1 MKGVTQMA
9 NNHGG
14 TVLRVDLTR
23 GKITRESI
31 REEIKKEFV
40 GGRGFGVKYFYDE
53 VDPGADPLGP
63 ENKLFVLNGP
73 LAGTNAMSVARW
85 MAITKSPLTDGF
97 TRAVGGADFGAYLGF
112 AGLDMVIL
120 EGKAEKP
127 VYLLLADEGT
137 AELRDASELW
147 GKDTRE
153 TQVLLKRW
161 HEDGNK
167 KVNSA
172 VIGTAGEKLVRF
184 AVIESERR
192 TASRGGVGT
201 VMGSKNVK
209 AIAVKASRNIQLAD
223 PETFKS
229 VVKKQIDI
237 MQADP
242 MFPHFQ
248 KYGTAVAEG
257 MSATGVMPCKN
268 FQEGPPDNFMDIS
281 SEAYDRYTLR
291 HVGCYSCSIRC
302 GKVRRTQDPRYQGAE
317 TEGPEYE
324 SIWVFTTDIGS
335 TAVEPSLVAD
345 KICDDLGIDTISAG
359 ATIAFAFELY
369 NRGIITKQDTDGLEL
384 SYGNTD
390 AMLSLLEKIGKR
402 EGFGDLLAEGSYRA
416 ARKIGRG
423 AEYYAMT
430 SKKQELP
437 AYDPRGA
444 KAHGLNMATATTG
457 ANHNYG
463 YAFQEIFNI
472 PIPYQVDRF
481 AEVGKGKLTCFN
493 QNLAA
498 ALELGIGCVFPGVF
512 GWLSTE
518 ILGQL
523 LAAATGYQ
531 EFQNPQYL
539 LDAGERVINLERLF
553 NLRAGLSRKDD
564 ALPERIQ
571 KEILTRGAAQGH
583 KVEDMEGM
591 LDEYYASRGWDK
603 NGIPTPET
611 LTRLKLTW
619 AIEDLKQIPGQAA

>member
-1 MKGVTQMA
+1 MA

-31 REEIKKEFV
+31 PEKIKKDFV
-40 GGRGFGVKYFYDE
+40 GGRGLGVKYFYDE

-85 MAITKSPLTDGF
+85 MVITKSPLTDGF
-97 TRAVGGADFGAYLGF
+97 TRAVGGADFAAYLRF

-127 VYLLLADEGT
+127 VYLFLADDGT

-147 GKDTRE
+147 GKDTWE
-153 TQVLLKRW
+153 TQVLLKKW
-161 HEDGNK
+161 HEEGNK

-172 VIGTAGEKLVRF
+172 VIGPGGEKLVRF

-223 PETFKS
+223 QETFKS
-229 VVKKQIDI
+229 VVKKQIDT

-242 MFPHFQ
+242 MYPHFQ
-248 KYGTAVAEG
+248 KYGTAMAEG
-257 MSATGVMPCKN
+257 MAATGLMPCKN

-281 SEAYDRYTLR
+281 GDVYDRYTLR

-302 GKVRRTQDPRYQGAE
+302 GKVRKTQDPRYRGAE

-390 AMLSLLEKIGKR
+390 AMISLLEKIGKR

-423 AEYYAMT
+423 AEHYVMT

-444 KAHGLNMATATTG
+444 KAQGLSMATATTG

-463 YAFQEIFNI
+463 YAFQEIFNV

-481 AEVGKGKLTCFN
+481 AETGKGNLTCFN
-493 QNLAA
+493 QNLTAV
-498 ALELGIGCVFPGVF
+498 LELGIGCTFPGVF
-512 GWLSTE
+512 GWLSME

-539 LDAGERVINLERLF
+539 LDAAERTINLERLF

-564 ALPERIQ
+564 SLPERVQ
-571 KEILTRGAAQGH
+571 KEMLARGASQGH
-583 KVEDMEGM
+583 KVDDMEGM

-603 NGIPTPET
+603 KGIPTPET
-611 LTRLKLTW
+611 LTRLKLAW
-619 AIEDLKQIPGQAA
+619 AIKDLKQIPGQAA